1 MKSQLLKRGV
11 SVGSMF
17 FYAVVA
23 LAMTFCTASRAV
35 QIDEVQ
41 AQEAP
46 ITIVD
51 LPAIQIGIAQ
61 PLVALGGTEPAE
73 DDPVEDKVV
82 VDTSSNQDESPQIS
96 GQWAQLH
103 LQDGSIIGGEIQTES
118 IDVKTAYGVLTVPIS
133 RIVKIYPGLNS
144 NTELNQRIATLLE
157 DLGGPTASARDS
169 AQKELVSMGPKIQK
183 ILKQLGDG
191 GNAERKKRLGKINVS
206 FDESIEE
213 ATDELAEIER
223 PMIFADTIVTPDFSI
238 VGEIQQ
244 QEFAV
249 KSKFGAL
256 LIQLG
261 DIKFANR
268 KSDQGKEEI
277 RKAIAVPA
285 MAFFQKKPQSTGIR
299 VNRGDKIAIRADGVV
314 NWTNWNTSSSPEGL
328 TNRSQWNGINS
339 GKLTARIGSDNS
351 KCVAIGNKSEFVA
364 KSNGILYL
372 GISMRDSYATNSG
385 YSWTGEYKAK
395 IIVNPK
401 GN

>member
-1 MKSQLLKRGV
+1 
-11 SVGSMF
+11 
-17 FYAVVA
+17 
-23 LAMTFCTASRAV
+23 
-35 QIDEVQ
+35 
-41 AQEAP
+41 
-46 ITIVD
+46 
-51 LPAIQIGIAQ
+51 
-61 PLVALGGTEPAE
+61 
-73 DDPVEDKVV
+73 
-82 VDTSSNQDESPQIS
+82 
-96 GQWAQLH
+96 
-103 LQDGSIIGGEIQTES
+103 
-118 IDVKTAYGVLTVPIS
+118 
-133 RIVKIYPGLNS
+133 
-144 NTELNQRIATLLE
+144 
-157 DLGGPTASARDS
+157 
-169 AQKELVSMGPKIQK
+169 
-183 ILKQLGDG
+183 
-191 GNAERKKRLGKINVS
+191 
-206 FDESIEE
+206 
-213 ATDELAEIER
+213 LAEIER

-395 IIVNPK
+395 VIVNPK